1 MPFRTSPTVKHTLLF
16 SHAQRPLPKPLLTP
30 AATPGQSSDDDAES
44 PPSHSLI
51 SYPSGQINAA
61 QIHVPPVSIFPND
74 NDSDTDMGGCQPLSS
89 PSPLDSRAASFAN
102 VTNGSSQESQHIFS
116 GGRIPTPRWGH
127 FRSIDTSIDMIDAP
141 LVTGNPS
148 ATHLEP
154 GYTHRQKRRLPS
166 PISEDESMLLP
177 ANTISPTGMTE
188 EMMYRLDMRL
198 DNSCSSTKHISRAE
212 ISPAEEPVSIQAR
225 GKAKLSM
232 GYRADCEKCV
242 ARVPGHYN
250 HVIRT

>member
-1 MPFRTSPTVKHTLLF
+1 MPFRTSPTVKHNLLF

-44 PPSHSLI
+44 PPYHSSTPYL
-51 SYPSGQINAA
+51 SGQINAA
-61 QIHVPPVSIFPND
+61 QIHLPAVSTFPND
-74 NDSDTDMGGCQPLSS
+74 DDSDTDMGDCQPRNS
-89 PSPLDSRAASFAN
+89 PAPSDSLTASFAN
-102 VTNGSSQESQHIFS
+102 VTYGSSQESQHIFS

-141 LVTGNPS
+141 PSTGNPS
-148 ATHLEP
+148 ATQLEP
-154 GYTHRQKRRLPS
+154 GYIHRQRRRLPS
-166 PISEDESMLLP
+166 PISEDESMVFP
-177 ANTISPTGMTE
+177 ANAISPSGMTE
-188 EMMYRLDMRL
+188 EIMYRLDMRL
-198 DNSCSSTKHISRAE
+198 DNSCSTEYIQRTASQL
-212 ISPAEEPVSIQAR
+212 AEEPASIQIR

-232 GYRADCEKCV
+232 GYRADCEKCR

>member
-1 MPFRTSPTVKHTLLF
+1 MPFRTSPTVKHSLLF

-44 PPSHSLI
+44 PPYQSSI
-51 SYPSGQINAA
+51 PCPSGQINAA
-61 QIHVPPVSIFPND
+61 QIHVPPVSTFPND
-74 NDSDTDMGGCQPLSS
+74 NDSDTDMGGCQPPNS
-89 PSPLDSRAASFAN
+89 PAPSNSRVASFAN
-102 VTNGSSQESQHIFS
+102 VTYGSSQESAHISS

-141 LVTGNPS
+141 PMIGNPS

-154 GYTHRQKRRLPS
+154 GYTYRQRRRLPS
-166 PISEDESMLLP
+166 PISEDESMLFQ
-177 ANTISPTGMTE
+177 ANTIPPSGMTE
-188 EMMYRLDMRL
+188 EMMFRLDMRL
-198 DNSCSSTKHISRAE
+198 DNSCSSTEQIQRAE
-212 ISPAEEPVSIQAR
+212 SPPAEEPASIQTR

-232 GYRADCEKCV
+232 GYRADCEKCR
-242 ARVPGHYN
+242 ARVPGHYS